1 MIHHADRDQQT
12 ICAVSTPPGYGGIA
26 VIRVSGLRALELT
39 KKIAPGLPKSLESH
53 HVYFTTIV
61 SENKSHIDEVLIT
74 YFQNGKSFTGEEV
87 VEISCHGNPSICE
100 AILSQLT
107 RLGARP
113 ADRGE
118 FTYRAFMNQRIDL
131 IQAESVL
138 SLIESQSE
146 AARGLALRQLKGEL
160 SISIQKIEDQM
171 TWCLAHLEEIGR
183 AHV

>member
-74 YFQNGKSFTGEEV
+74 YFQNGKSFYIRSRMTHSFKIAPGMDLLRPQAFISEEQGKY
-87 VEISCHGNPSICE
+87 IYQ
-100 AILSQLT
+100 IL
-107 RLGARP
+107 
-113 ADRGE
+113 
-118 FTYRAFMNQRIDL
+118 
-131 IQAESVL
+131 
-138 SLIESQSE
+138 
-146 AARGLALRQLKGEL
+146 
-160 SISIQKIEDQM
+160 
-171 TWCLAHLEEIGR
+171 
-183 AHV
+183 